1 MNRQAIF
8 ALAAT
13 VLLAASASA
22 GTYSGGDGSPENP
35 YRIATAA
42 DMQAI
47 GANPDDWNAHFLLT
61 ADVNLAEYTGTQ
73 FNIIGDGEAGEPF
86 TGVFDGNGHMISKFT
101 YNTSIL
107 NYVGLFGYV
116 WYGGQ
121 IRNLGFVAANVNGD
135 DYVGGLVAKNKGAII
150 DCSVIGNVHG
160 RYYVGG
166 LVGYN
171 DGTITNCYAAAEV
184 QGNLHVGG
192 LVGSSPTYGI
202 IGNCYATGGVS
213 GVGDAWYIGGL
224 VGSNNTL
231 ATITNCYAIGEVQ
244 GNLDVG
250 GLVGYNN
257 QGSISASF
265 WDTETSG
272 TSDGV
277 GNQDPDPAGVA
288 GKTTAEMQTEST
300 YTAADW
306 DFVGDDKPSD
316 DWGMPDVGGYP
327 VLWWQLDSLPD
338 LPTFSGGLGTAE
350 NPYIISDANGL
361 NNIGHNPRLMGQYF
375 ELTDDINLNDTNF
388 YIIGNPGYSFT
399 GVFDGNGHII
409 SNLTY
414 TNPRAICVGLFSSL
428 GNSGQIKNLGI
439 VDVNAG
445 GYKRV
450 GGLLGQNTFGSITNC
465 YVKGSITCGDDS
477 GTVGGLVGKND
488 GRITDCYTNVRL
500 ITNSYAIGSI
510 SGEDVFVGAGGLVG
524 SNYYGTVYDCYAIG
538 SITGSARLGGL
549 IGDND
554 SGIISNCFAS
564 GEVLG
569 DNVLG
574 GLVGFNDEGGTITNC
589 YATGEVHGDNIVGGL
604 VGRNWGSVSNC
615 YISGLVDGN
624 DNTGG
629 LLGSQGLGASISASF
644 WDIDTSGTNDGV
656 GNQDPDPAGVA
667 GKTTVDMQTKSTF
680 TDAGWDFV
688 GESINGMEDIWRLC
702 SAGTDYPKL
711 AWELLL
717 ADFVCPDGVEINDLV
732 VLVEQWL
739 LEKLSADVWPDG
751 GDGVVNFSDWAIF
764 ADGWQS
770 TTDIDDLA
778 TFADQW
784 LQLGA
789 YCADIAPDGG
799 DGVVNMLDFAVFA
812 NYWFEGVE

>member
-1 MNRQAIF
+1 MKSESILVLAIVF
-8 ALAAT
+8 FLAAT
-13 VLLAASASA
+13 AYA
-22 GTYSGGDGSPENP
+22 GTYSGGDGSVDNP

-47 GANPDDWNAHFLLT
+47 GANQDDWNTHFLLT

-86 TGVFDGNGHMISKFT
+86 TGVFDGNGHTISNFT
-101 YNTSIL
+101 YNTSSL
-107 NYVGLFGYV
+107 DYVGLFGYV
-116 WYGGQ
+116 GYGGQ
-121 IRNLGFVAANVNGD
+121 IRNLGCVAVNVNGD
-135 DYVGGLVAKNKGAII
+135 DYVGGLVARNKGAII

-166 LVGYN
+166 LVGYS

-244 GNLDVG
+244 GNLNVG

-316 DWGMPDVGGYP
+316 DWGMPDGGGYP

-445 GYKRV
+445 GYQRV

-488 GRITDCYTNVRL
+488 GRITDCYTNVSISTGSVSGSVGGLVGLNLNHGL

-510 SGEDVFVGAGGLVG
+510 SGEDVFVCAGGLVG

-604 VGRNWGSVSNC
+604 VGRNWGTVSNC

-629 LLGSQGLGASISASF
+629 LLGSHGLTASISASF

-656 GNQDPDPAGVA
+656 GNLDPDPAGVA
-667 GKTTVDMQTKSTF
+667 GKTTTEMQTKSTF

-688 GESINGMEDIWRLC
+688 GESVNGPDDIW
-702 SAGTDYPKL
+702 TIHEDVNYP
-711 AWELLL
+711 EH
-717 ADFVCPDGVEINDLV
+717 
-732 VLVEQWL
+732 
-739 LEKLSADVWPDG
+739 VWPLVNLVG
-751 GDGVVNFSDWAIF
+751 WHGVDF
-764 ADGWQS
+764 ADY
-770 TTDIDDLA
+770 A
-778 TFADQW
+778 F
-784 LQLGA
+784 
-789 YCADIAPDGG
+789 
-799 DGVVNMLDFAVFA
+799 FA
-812 NYWFEGVE
+812 NYWMDTNCGDVNDCNGVDFDFSNAVDANDLKIFCDHWLEGAEP